1 MKHTTTPL
9 HVRLPVSLIADSDAQ
24 AEKEGVTR
32 SAFVRAALMRA
43 VGGEGAA
50 AESARLRERVN
61 QLELEIDFFKAKAD
75 QRLKATAKEISKGL
89 HTLARD
95 LNREY
100 HSPVGHG
107 PEPADGDE

>member
-1 MKHTTTPL
+1 MTHNYTPL
-9 HVRLPVSLIADSDAQ
+9 HIRITFSLMAEVDAQ
-24 AEKEGVTR
+24 AEREGVSR
-32 SAFVRAALMRA
+32 SVFVRAALTRA
-43 VGGEGAA
+43 VGGEDAA

-107 PEPADGDE
+107 PEPDDDE